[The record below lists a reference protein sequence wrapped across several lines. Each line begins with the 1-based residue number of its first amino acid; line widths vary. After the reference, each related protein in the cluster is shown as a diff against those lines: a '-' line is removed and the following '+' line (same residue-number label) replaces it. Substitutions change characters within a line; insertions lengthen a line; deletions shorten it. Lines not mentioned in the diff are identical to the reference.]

1 MSFTLHMQR
10 PDWKQRIWDYIN
22 GKAPP
27 MQQVR
32 VSNGNQEPR
41 VTAHI
46 VPHDTMQMVMR
57 NQ

>member
-27 MQQVR
+27 LVQTR
-32 VSNGNQEPR
+32 KF
-41 VTAHI
+41 I
-46 VPHDTMQMVMR
+46 VPQDGAR
-57 NQ
+57 GKAA